1 MVTIRQ
7 LQPADALSIKVLA
20 DAHRIELGFNP
31 RQKFEE
37 AAAQRRGFVALVD
50 ELIVG
55 FVIFR
60 HRRVDRQTTLS
71 EICVAKTHRVQHIG
85 KSLISELVKECTYMS
100 RDYIQLKCP
109 VDLPANQFYPHLGF
123 VLYETEM
130 GKKRNLNVWRFSISP
145 KPASEI

>member
-1 MVTIRQ
+1 MVTIRR
-7 LQPADALSIKVLA
+7 LQPEDTLSIKVLA
-20 DAHRIELGFNP
+20 DANRNELGFNP

-37 AAAQRRGFVALVD
+37 AAAQRRGFVALAD

-71 EICVAKTHRVQHIG
+71 EICVAKTQKGQHIG
-85 KSLISELVKECTYMS
+85 KSLISELVKECTHMS

-109 VDLPANQFYPHLGF
+109 VDLPANQFYLRLGF
-123 VLYETEM
+123 VLHKTEA
-130 GKKRNLNVWRFSISP
+130 GKKRRLNVWRLSTSP